1 MATIANF
8 GNGTGVIYITAA
20 NGTTVVTAMANTAAN
35 AFDVIMKAKAHKG
48 IANHADGAG
57 LYENNYRY
65 FFNDSGSASIDT
77 LSGDEITDWLVGRG
91 FEGAMIDVKV
101 GADEP
106 TTTLT
111 LPRKGS
117 LQFFRVDSVNTPE
130 IHDIAADD
138 KFVIGDTIVLRNGGV
153 LTSLTSPI
161 TVKDGVGNIRL
172 IGGDFILNND
182 INEGYGH
189 IMLKYSP
196 PSVEGGGDPEWV
208 EVFRNPTSGIPSVQQ
223 ARANGFGVNGDGQTS
238 ALISSGGGVVVNP
251 NTKSRIITLANPN
264 PFNPLS
270 SDFNVTASEVKEGDF
285 YVVYIKGN
293 YTGGAGD
300 IRLFGTP
307 ITGTIVPSNTSFSN
321 PVAVMCFY
329 TGGQWLFW
337 STVDI
342 TRYMLDFD
350 LSLTPKYVK
359 ATYDFAVNTGAAAT
373 YNIGTIPA
381 GSLVDTENAIILTKT
396 ALTSGGSAQV
406 GIGLGADTDF
416 IDSFRNYTAAPY
428 NTVNATMKAN
438 PTTVARSFFAASDTN
453 ITLTISTAALTAGKV
468 EIYVPY
474 TKVV

>member
-20 NGTTVVTAMANTAAN
+20 NGTTVVTAMQNTAAN
-35 AFDVIMKAKAHKG
+35 AFDVIMKAKTHKG

-57 LYENNYRY
+57 LNENNYRY
-65 FFNDSGSASIDT
+65 FFNDSGAASIDT

-91 FEGAMIDVKV
+91 FEGAMISVKV
-101 GADEP
+101 GVESP

-117 LQFFRVDSVNTPE
+117 LQFFRVDPAGLSE

-138 KFVIGDTIVLRNGGV
+138 KFVIGDTIVLRHSEV
-153 LTSLTSPI
+153 LGSLASPI
-161 TVKDGVGNIRL
+161 VVKSGLGNIRL
-172 IGGDFILNND
+172 IGGDFVLNND
-182 INEGYGH
+182 ISEGYGH
-189 IMLKYSP
+189 IMLKYSI
-196 PSVEGGGDPEWV
+196 PSVDGGDPEWV

-223 ARANGFGVNGDGQTS
+223 ARANNFSVNADGQKS
-238 ALISSGGGVVVNP
+238 ALIVSGGGVVLNP
-251 NTKSRIITLANPN
+251 NTDSRILTLANPN

-270 SDFNVTASEVKEGDF
+270 ADFNVTVSEVKEGDF

-300 IRLFGTP
+300 IRLFGTA
-307 ITGTIVPSNTSFSN
+307 ITGTVVPSNTSFFN

-359 ATYDFAVNTGAAAT
+359 ATYDFAVNTGATAT
-373 YNIGTIPA
+373 YNIGTVPA
-381 GSLVDTENAIILTKT
+381 GSIVDTENAIILTKT
-396 ALTSGGSAQV
+396 ALTSGGAAQV

-428 NTVNATMKAN
+428 NAVNATMKAN
-438 PTTVARSFFAASDTN
+438 NTTVARSFFAASDTN

-468 EIYVPY
+468 EVYVPY